1 MEPIAEQQGQDVLRT
16 LPGDDVRQILWRFAE
31 RYDLQMLVQS
41 SRAVARGPVARLV
54 AEGARNSHEWTDQ
67 KAQLLKAFDESGI
80 TALFMDPAQGGFVEG
95 PKNLAMA
102 LIAFELSW
110 VDAGAATCSLAGNLG
125 LAPIHERGTPEQRDT
140 YMRHAVPP
148 QPGEDREIWRGAF
161 SLTEP
166 LPYVG
171 VETGLLGGK
180 VRVAE
185 WKDGK
190 EPMLQVD
197 KRGRFITNMGFA
209 NFVTAAVDS
218 ADPRIKGSCMVI
230 LEQTDAGVFD
240 RGAPT
245 KKLVHQLSSTCDPV
259 FSLRVPA
266 SRIIGGYTV
275 KDGVIVPRYNHGDII
290 EAVFRRTRVTVGLM
304 TAAKLLSAVEP
315 VIRYQRGRF
324 RGGESI
330 APGSPRYELGLQQK
344 EDALHRLVD
353 IWATGE
359 AAASLGF
366 AAARL
371 FDELDPLERRKDKP
385 LRRTGDQRRDRPASR
400 LSPGAERR
408 PGIPRPRRKTPGCAG
423 CPAASSAPGRH
434 LGAVPYPGRPG
445 ERALSCL

>member
-16 LPGDDVRQILWRFAE
+16 LPGDDVRQILWRFAD

-185 WKDGK
+185 WEDGQGADA
-190 EPMLQVD
+190 PGGQARAVHHQHGLRQLRD
-197 KRGRFITNMGFA
+197 RRRGLCRP
-209 NFVTAAVDS
+209 
-218 ADPRIKGSCMVI
+218 ADQGQLHGDPGADRRR
-230 LEQTDAGVFD
+230 GVRP
-240 RGAPT
+240 RGAHQEAGPPA
-245 KKLVHQLSSTCDPV
+245 LLDVRPGLQPARARQPDHRRVHREGRRDRPPLQPRRDH
-259 FSLRVPA
+259 R
-266 SRIIGGYTV
+266 GGLPPHAR
-275 KDGVIVPRYNHGDII
+275 D
-290 EAVFRRTRVTVGLM
+290 RRTDDGGQAPL
-304 TAAKLLSAVEP
+304 
-315 VIRYQRGRF
+315 
-324 RGGESI
+324 RGG
-330 APGSPRYELGLQQK
+330 AG
-344 EDALHRLVD
+344 
-353 IWATGE
+353 
-359 AAASLGF
+359 
-366 AAARL
+366 
-371 FDELDPLERRKDKP
+371 DPLPARPLPGRREHRP
-385 LRRTGDQRRDRPASR
+385 GLPAVRARSAAEGGRPAPAGGHLGHGGGRGLARFCGGAPVRRAGPAGTPEGRALRRTGDQRRDRPASR
-400 LSPGAERR
+400 LSPGAEGR
-408 PGIPRPRRKTPGCAG
+408 PGIPRPRRNNPRLRGT
-423 CPAASSAPGRH
+423 SSGIR
-434 LGAVPYPGRPG
+434 RS
-445 ERALSCL
+445 RATSWRSS